1 MENGKGQEGRMRKG
15 RIRVQDNSYGNDKP
29 LKTYENVRC
38 NLVWFTDN
46 MSSDQYGIPI
56 SINCKHFPLCLV
68 TNLDYVEPKLVDKFH
83 SILFYPTFPSHLRTK
98 NMASLK
104 AAISLSIKI
113 RGKKC
118 NNAQKSGTNYLTNVQ
133 RVVWVVGRTHK

>member
-46 MSSDQYGIPI
+46 MSSD
-56 SINCKHFPLCLV
+56 
-68 TNLDYVEPKLVDKFH
+68 
-83 SILFYPTFPSHLRTK
+83 
-98 NMASLK
+98 
-104 AAISLSIKI
+104 
-113 RGKKC
+113 
-118 NNAQKSGTNYLTNVQ
+118 
-133 RVVWVVGRTHK
+133 